1 MTEKIRVSL
10 GGASAEPLNVKLNS
24 AVSGGKVTMPLP
36 TIVQSN
42 KVEISDT
49 PKENGRDAF
58 STGGAYNLQ
67 QQINKKANK
76 EDIPTIPTVPTKLSE
91 LENDKEFVSATEL
104 DERGFLTDEDIQGKG
119 FVTGTALANTLLNYA
134 KTEDIPSVEGLAS
147 ESYVNGI
154 VGDINRV
161 LDQINGEVI

>member
-1 MTEKIRVSL
+1 MAEKIRVSL
-10 GGASAEPLNVKLNS
+10 GGASAEPLNVRLNS

-36 TIVQSN
+36 TIVQSH

-49 PKENGRDAF
+49 PTEGGTSAF
-58 STGGAYNLQ
+58 STGGAFNLQ
-67 QQINKKANK
+67 EQINKKANK
-76 EDIPTIPTVPTKLSE
+76 EDIPAIPDVPTKLSE
-91 LENDKEFVSATEL
+91 LENDK
-104 DERGFLTDEDIQGKG
+104 G
-119 FVTGTALANTLLNYA
+119 FVTKTEVDEAIRDNTPDLTPYVTDETLNATLEDYA
-134 KTEDIPSVEGLAS
+134 KSTDIPSVEGLAS